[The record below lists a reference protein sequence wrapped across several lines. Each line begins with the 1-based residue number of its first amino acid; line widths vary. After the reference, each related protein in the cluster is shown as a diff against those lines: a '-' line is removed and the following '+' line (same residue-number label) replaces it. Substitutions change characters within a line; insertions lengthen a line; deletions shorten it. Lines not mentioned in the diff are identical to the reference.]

1 MAPHPVVAVVKDLF
15 FVARFGETARLADV
29 PLTFARTADEIA
41 AALATAPRFMLLD
54 LTAGL
59 DYDAILTAAHRAGV
73 PVLAFTTH
81 ALARQTQPWH
91 GRCERVVTKETL
103 TAELPTLLREGVTT

>member
-1 MAPHPVVAVVKDLF
+1 M
-15 FVARFGETARLADV
+15 
-29 PLTFARTADEIA
+29 ARTPKF
-41 AALATAPRFMLLD
+41 ALVD

-59 DYDAILTAAHRAGV
+59 DYHAILARFEQARV

-91 GRCERVVTKETL
+91 ARCGRVVTKETL
-103 TAELPTLLREGVTT
+103 TRELGALLPNGLA